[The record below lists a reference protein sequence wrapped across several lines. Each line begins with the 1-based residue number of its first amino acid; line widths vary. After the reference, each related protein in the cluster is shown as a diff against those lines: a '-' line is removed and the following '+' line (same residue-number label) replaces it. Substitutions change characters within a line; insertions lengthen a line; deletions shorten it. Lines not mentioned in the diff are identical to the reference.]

1 MNQTYPRSFS
11 HIGISVPD
19 VEKAVEFYTKVM
31 GWYTIM
37 EPTLIIEDDSPIGE
51 MCTEVFG
58 EKWEKFK
65 IAHLSTV
72 TVLALKYLNLKTK
85 KNQKTT
91 LSTGKRGSS
100 IFVFKTQM

>member
-1 MNQTYPRSFS
+1 MSHTYPRSFS

-37 EPTLIIEDDSPIGE
+37 EPTLITEDKSPIGE

-65 IAHLSTV
+65 IAHLSTGDRIGV
-72 TVLALKYLNLKTK
+72 EIFEF
-85 KNQKTT
+85 KNQENPK
-91 LSTGKRGSS
+91 KH
-100 IFVFKTQM
+100 QE